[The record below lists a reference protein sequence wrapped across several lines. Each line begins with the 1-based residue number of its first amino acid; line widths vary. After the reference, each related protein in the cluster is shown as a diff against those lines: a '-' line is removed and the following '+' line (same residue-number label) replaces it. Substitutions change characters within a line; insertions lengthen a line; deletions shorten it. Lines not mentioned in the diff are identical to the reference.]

1 MSEAMKSI
9 LTIAE
14 CTVLWCMY
22 PALVG
27 IYEYIDKKK
36 TERIDRLMARRRKQH
51 KIECERAGRK
61 LLVKDSIRKTLT
73 NNDVKKQTI
82 KYTGYFSGKEVEK
95 ALAEWGL

>member
-51 KIECERAGRK
+51 KIECERVGRK
-61 LLVKDSIRKTLT
+61 LLVKDSMRKT
-73 NNDVKKQTI
+73 NSDKKRNQVI